1 VYQLWLHFLNPML
14 LDRPANRHPIALL
27 GLPPVL
33 ALAFEIRRPSEDRE
47 IRNMIPQMNAGTPL

>member
-1 VYQLWLHFLNPML
+1 ML